1 MNKAGFSGL
10 NATLNSNIENREDI
24 FSQLETLNAQFITAR
39 VTDIIISN
47 THPLFNKYGGWNG
60 LGTIFFEP
68 TTNLGS
74 ISETTSNPI
83 ATPLLPFAKNYPLIN
98 EIVVLFNLPGKNI
111 SQITNNTNI
120 LQYYYLNPVGIWNH
134 PHHNAYPNALTNDSD
149 GNNEEISYQQ
159 IESGVVRKVSD
170 FSPNIE
176 FNSPLVEKGSFVE
189 KTNIHPLLPFSGDNI
204 YEGRWGNSIRFGS
217 TVPPTSISGSSN
229 TPDYQNN
236 WSFVGQNGDPITILR
251 NGQPKDSSN
260 AGWLPIIENIRE
272 DLSSIYMTS
281 YQQIPLRAANENYSA
296 LSPEPLLP
304 REYFNPQVILNSGR
318 LVFNASTDSI
328 IASAQDSISLSSNK
342 QIGITSENINI
353 SADSIKL
360 GGPTA
365 NDPALLGGAFINQ
378 FKILV
383 EQIQVLAFACSG
395 LEGYDSESTNIES
408 SGIDAAGQALD
419 ETCKNIL
426 DLLPNDNKITSPLL
440 SNTIRLK

>member
-1 MNKAGFSGL
+1 MANNLGFSGL
-10 NATLNSNIENREDI
+10 NDNLNSQNPTKEIFDNLNILN
-24 FSQLETLNAQFITAR
+24 SQLITGR
-39 VTDIIISN
+39 VVDIILSN
-47 THPLFNKYGGWNG
+47 THPLFYDFGGWNG

-68 TTNLGS
+68 TNNLDLPP
-74 ISETTSNPI
+74 T
-83 ATPLLPFAKNYPLIN
+83 ATKPTALPLIPYAKNLPIIN
-98 EIVVLFNLPGKNI
+98 EIVVLLSLPSKEINSLAN
-111 SQITNNTNI
+111 SQQTNK
-120 LQYYYLNPVGIWNH
+120 YYYINPISIWNSN
-134 PHHNAYPNALTNDSD
+134 HHNAFPNLLQPSTDNPSQQNYQEIEAGSPRVTKNT
-149 GNNEEISYQQ
+149 NNEI
-159 IESGVVRKVSD
+159 
-170 FSPNIE
+170 NL
-176 FNSPLVEKGSFVE
+176 NSPIIGGTFKEKS
-189 KTNIHPLLPFSGDNI
+189 NIHPIIPFAGDIIN
-204 YEGRWGNSIRFGS
+204 EGRWGNSIRLGS
-217 TVPPTSISGSSN
+217 TVSGSNN
-229 TPDYQNN
+229 TEDYQST
-236 WSFVGQNGDPITILR
+236 WSFVGNNGDPITILR
-251 NGQPKDSSN
+251 NGQPKEASKT
-260 AGWLPIIENIRE
+260 GYLPIVENINK

-342 QIGITSENINI
+342 QIGITSDNVSI
-353 SADSIKL
+353 SADNIKI

-365 NDPALLGGAFINQ
+365 NDPALLGGAFISQ

-408 SGIDAAGQALD
+408 SGIDAAGQSLD

>member
-1 MNKAGFSGL
+1 MANNLGFSGL
-10 NATLNSNIENREDI
+10 NDNLNSQNPTKEIFDNLNILN
-24 FSQLETLNAQFITAR
+24 SQLITGR
-39 VTDIIISN
+39 VVDIILSN
-47 THPLFNKYGGWNG
+47 THPLFYDFGGWNG

-68 TTNLGS
+68 TNNLDLPS
-74 ISETTSNPI
+74 TSTKPT
-83 ATPLLPFAKNYPLIN
+83 ALPLIPYAKNLPIVN
-98 EIVVLFNLPGKNI
+98 EIVVLLSLPSKEINNFAN
-111 SQITNNTNI
+111 SQQTNK
-120 LQYYYLNPVGIWNH
+120 YYYINPISIWNSN
-134 PHHNAYPNALTNDSD
+134 HHNAFPNLLQPTTDNPPQQNYQEIEAGSPRVAKNT
-149 GNNEEISYQQ
+149 NNEI
-159 IESGVVRKVSD
+159 
-170 FSPNIE
+170 NL
-176 FNSPLVEKGSFVE
+176 NSPVIGGTFKEKS
-189 KTNIHPLLPFSGDNI
+189 NIHPIIPFAGDIIN
-204 YEGRWGNSIRFGS
+204 EGRWGNSIRLGS
-217 TVPPTSISGSSN
+217 TVSGSNN
-229 TPDYQNN
+229 TEDYQST
-236 WSFVGQNGDPITILR
+236 WSFVGNNGDPITILR
-251 NGQPKDSSN
+251 NGQPKEASKT
-260 AGWLPIIENIRE
+260 GYLPIVEDINK

-342 QIGITSENINI
+342 QIGITSNNVSI
-353 SADSIKL
+353 SADNIKI

-408 SGIDAAGQALD
+408 SGIDAAGQSLD

>member
-1 MNKAGFSGL
+1 MANNLGFSGL
-10 NATLNSNIENREDI
+10 NNNLNPSNSTQEFLNNLDVLNSKM
-24 FSQLETLNAQFITAR
+24 ITGR
-39 VTDIIISN
+39 VVDIILSN
-47 THPLFNKYGGWNG
+47 THPLFYDFGGWSG
-60 LGTIFFEP
+60 LGTIFFESTNNLEGKVTKIKP
-68 TTNLGS
+68 TAS
-74 ISETTSNPI
+74 
-83 ATPLLPFAKNYPLIN
+83 PLMPHTKGYPLVN
-98 EIVVLFNLPGKNI
+98 EIVILLSLPSKNI
-111 SQITNNTNI
+111 NTSINFEQTN
-120 LQYYYLNPVGIWNH
+120 QYYYINPISVWNNN
-134 PHHNAYPNALTNDSD
+134 HHNAYPNLLTPLLKVAQ
-149 GNNEEISYQQ
+149 EKTYQQ
-159 IESGVVRKVSD
+159 IEAG
-170 FSPNIE
+170 SPLQQKSTVEGIE
-176 FNSPLVEKGSFVE
+176 FNSPLIGGTFVE
-189 KTNIHPLLPFSGDNI
+189 KSNIHPIIPFAGDVIN
-204 YEGRWGNSIRFGS
+204 EGRWGNSIRLGS
-217 TVPPTSISGSSN
+217 TVSGSNN
-229 TPDYQNN
+229 TPDYQSN
-236 WSFVGQNGDPITILR
+236 WSNVGKNGDPITILR
-251 NGQPKDSSN
+251 NGQPKDASKT
-260 AGWLPIIENIRE
+260 GWLPLVENIKE